1 MRLTNKH
8 DYKNYLANK
17 RIAVIQKARH
27 RTYTL
32 IQFTNNRLIDKKITE
47 WNNEYSTD
55 VYDPYKEENIQDEI
69 HHYNLLASQKDLQR
83 ILSMLCFLHSSIISW
98 KPGLISAL
106 VPVIPGS
113 LNTFTNLQDLFA

>member
-32 IQFTNNRLIDKKITE
+32 IQFTNNRLIDKKISE
-47 WNNEYSTD
+47 WNDEYSTD

-69 HHYNLLASQKDLQR
+69 HHYNLLASQKNVSNQY
-83 ILSMLCFLHSSIISW
+83 
-98 KPGLISAL
+98 
-106 VPVIPGS
+106 
-113 LNTFTNLQDLFA
+113 